1 MNMVANCRC
10 ICSRGEDVMGK
21 VVIMKEVRQPAK
33 EVELDVEDGFMEEIM
48 APLMAFEGDVNFIS
62 LNRLDTMYLVVNGM
76 SGFGLEEN
84 FLYVENDGV
93 QKDGLIPMV
102 KPARGTAYF
111 VRVTWVK
118 DGFKKRAKLASITED
133 DLIYVR
139 NFMTDV
145 YQDKLRKTEFPSMF
159 G

>member
-1 MNMVANCRC
+1 
-10 ICSRGEDVMGK
+10 MGI
-21 VVIMKEVRQPAK
+21 VVIMKEVHQPAK
-33 EVELDVEDGFMEEIM
+33 EVELDVEDGFMEDVM

-62 LNRLDTMYLVVNGM
+62 LNCMDTMYLVVNGM

-102 KPARGTAYF
+102 KPAKGTAYF

-118 DGFKKRAKLASITED
+118 DGYKKRAKLVSVTED

-145 YQDKLRKTEFPSMF
+145 YQDKLKNTQFPSMF

>member
-1 MNMVANCRC
+1 
-10 ICSRGEDVMGK
+10 MGM
-21 VVIMKEVRQPAK
+21 VVIMKEVHQPAK
-33 EVELDVEDGFMEEIM
+33 EVELDVEDGFMEDVM

-62 LNRLDTMYLVVNGM
+62 LNCMDTMYLVVNGM

-118 DGFKKRAKLASITED
+118 DGYKKRAKLVSVTED

-139 NFMTDV
+139 NFMTSV
-145 YQDKLRKTEFPSMF
+145 YQDKLKNTQFPSMF